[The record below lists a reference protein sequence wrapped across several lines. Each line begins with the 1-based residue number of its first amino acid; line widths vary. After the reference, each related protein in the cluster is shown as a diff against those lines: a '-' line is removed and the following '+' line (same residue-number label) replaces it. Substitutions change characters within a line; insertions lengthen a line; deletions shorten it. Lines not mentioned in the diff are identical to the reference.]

1 MVAKKARTWI
11 WIQNGHLFK
20 AVVSPEMGCLTV
32 YGDDG
37 KVILKC
43 TGLKKDQLEG
53 LEVRISKSNKL
64 Q

>member
-1 MVAKKARTWI
+1 MATKKTRTWI

-20 AVVSPEMGCLTV
+20 AVVNTEIGCLTV

-37 KVILKC
+37 KIILKC
-43 TGLKKDQLEG
+43 SGLKKDQLEG
-53 LEVRISKSNKL
+53 LEVRISKSNRI